1 LEGHLGDDICNRRTV
16 VDAGVRGAI
25 YHTALDGSQAV
36 SVALTAPLVNL
47 QIFSVSLLSPTPLAL
62 RRSLD

>member
-1 LEGHLGDDICNRRTV
+1 V

-25 YHTALDGSQAV
+25 YHTALDDSQAV

>member
-1 LEGHLGDDICNRRTV
+1 

-25 YHTALDGSQAV
+25 YHTALDDSQAV

-47 QIFSVSLLSPTPLAL
+47 QIFSLLLSPTPLE
-62 RRSLD
+62 RRCSDS